1 MEFVKGYPALKHRD
15 YLIISDL
22 HLGLERELEEKGYM
36 IPDLS
41 KEFEKRIKKIKGKT
55 KNLLMLGDIK
65 HSITYEDIP
74 EVKRFI
80 KRMEEIF
87 EKVIIVKGNHDGGL
101 KNTVNEYTI
110 DNIKFIHGHMWPKD
124 LKEEILVMGHSH
136 PSFTLPSGRK
146 IPCWWIGHLNKIKR
160 YKIMNIKKVIVVP
173 SFNEWIM
180 GYKEPIG
187 PLMKYLTID
196 EILSLDL
203 VKLS

>member
-1 MEFVKGYPALKHRD
+1 MEFIKGYPALKHRD

-22 HLGLERELEEKGYM
+22 HIGLERELEEKGYI
-36 IPDLS
+36 IPNLS
-41 KEFEKRIKKIKGKT
+41 KEFEKRIKRIKNGSK
-55 KNLLMLGDIK
+55 KLILLGDVK

-74 EVKRFI
+74 EVKGFI
-80 KRMEEIF
+80 KKMKEIF
-87 EKVIIVKGNHDGGL
+87 EKVIIIKGNHDGGL
-101 KNTVNEYTI
+101 KTIDEYNV

-146 IPCWWIGHLNKIKR
+146 IPCWWIGHLEKIEK
-160 YKIMNIKKVIVVP
+160 YKIMNVKKVIVVP
-173 SFNEWIM
+173 SFNEWIL

-187 PLMKYLTID
+187 PLMKYLKIN